1 MRRVLVTGS
10 LVLPGLLLA
19 VSCTD
24 RNPAGPTS
32 SATLDGFVQALR
44 QQGLNVSVAG
54 QIPPEV
60 NRFFSVPADQIRVN
74 DGQVNAFV
82 YATAQDA
89 AREAAAISADG
100 QPSPTA
106 RVTWVSTPRF
116 YRQDSLIVLYVG
128 CTTEITRALQQAV
141 GAPIVV
147 GSTPCTPAM

>member
-1 MRRVLVTGS
+1 
-10 LVLPGLLLA
+10 
-19 VSCTD
+19 
-24 RNPAGPTS
+24 
-32 SATLDGFVQALR
+32 VQALR
-44 QQGLNVSVAG
+44 QQGLSVSVTG

-82 YATAQDA
+82 YATPQDA

-128 CTTEITRALQQAV
+128 CTAEITRALQQAV

-147 GSTPCTPAM
+147 GSTPCTSPM

>member
-19 VSCTD
+19 VSCAD

-32 SATLDGFVQALR
+32 SATVDGFVQARR
-44 QQGLNVSVAG
+44 QQGLSVSVTG

-60 NRFFSVPADQIRVN
+60 NRFFSVPANQVRVN
-74 DGQVNAFV
+74 DGQVNVFV
-82 YATAQDA
+82 YATPQDA

-106 RVTWVSTPRF
+106 QITWVSTPRF
-116 YRQDSLIVLYVG
+116 YRQDSLIALYVG
-128 CTTEITRALQQAV
+128 CTAEITRALQQAV

-147 GSTPCTPAM
+147 GSTPCTRPM

>member
-19 VSCTD
+19 VSCAD

-60 NRFFSVPADQIRVN
+60 NRFFSVPADRIRVN

-82 YATAQDA
+82 YATPQDA

-106 RVTWVSTPRF
+106 RVTWVNTPRF

-128 CTTEITRALQQAV
+128 CTAEITRALQQAV